1 LTFSSI
7 RTQRSRIILSLINAI
22 RSFRVGKH
30 GLSLSSS
37 WSLKINE
44 LILIKFVNTK
54 LTNRKNKTTKHR
66 ENLRTMRNE
75 SYRFTSRWPSTKQFF
90 FLILSEKRRK
100 RKQKTECRAW
110 MNSLFQV
117 TDRPFRFSFDELHES
132 FMQIMKMP
140 ITFVDR
146 PFERTV
152 FCCYTISEITNF
164 LRRKQSI
171 EKKNTYKYGFRNSV
185 KPA

>member
-1 LTFSSI
+1 
-7 RTQRSRIILSLINAI
+7 
-22 RSFRVGKH
+22 
-30 GLSLSSS
+30 
-37 WSLKINE
+37 
-44 LILIKFVNTK
+44 
-54 LTNRKNKTTKHR
+54 
-66 ENLRTMRNE
+66 
-75 SYRFTSRWPSTKQFF
+75 
-90 FLILSEKRRK
+90 
-100 RKQKTECRAW
+100 

-185 KPA
+185 KPAQIRSATMDFTCTGKLGTNVRPLRSRICAPVNFSSGKATNQEIFSLEEKTNTRTSLKTIVNWIVEIIIWIRQIFVMFSIRMASIYCQFGHTSCMPNQSTDAA